1 VLAKRKSVLAMC
13 SPKSK
18 GLDMSKN
25 VKLTKRAVDAIK
37 PAEARFVVWDTE
49 ISGFGL
55 RVNPTGRK
63 SYVFRYR
70 ASGGRS
76 GRSREPV
83 IGAHGQ
89 LTPDQAREIARSW
102 AALVAAGGDP
112 AADRER
118 LRHAPTVSD
127 LLDRFITDHAER
139 NNKPST
145 VRNVRQTID
154 NHLRPAL
161 GRIKVRDVTRADISK
176 FHGSLRPTP
185 YQANRALA
193 LLSKAFS
200 LAEVWG
206 LRPDG
211 SNPCMRVQRFEE
223 KARERFLSETEF
235 AALGEVLAKA
245 ERGELVAEGKP
256 LPVNLQAVLAI
267 RLLIFTGA
275 RVGEILGL
283 RWEFINWE
291 NNTAE
296 LPDSKTGKKTIHLP
310 PAALELL
317 NGLQRPAS
325 GKGYVVR
332 GGRGAGDA
340 SQPLVNIKKPWGVI
354 RSAAGLDGVRLHDL
368 RHSFA
373 SAAIAGG
380 MSLPM
385 IGALLGHRDVK
396 TTARYAHLADDP
408 IKAAAA
414 QVGNRIAGAMKGE
427 TTVANVVPMRRK

>member
-1 VLAKRKSVLAMC
+1 
-13 SPKSK
+13 
-18 GLDMSKN
+18 
-25 VKLTKRAVDAIK
+25 
-37 PAEARFVVWDTE
+37 
-49 ISGFGL
+49 
-55 RVNPTGRK
+55 
-63 SYVFRYR
+63 
-70 ASGGRS
+70 
-76 GRSREPV
+76 V
-83 IGAHGQ
+83 IGVHGAI
-89 LTPDQAREIARSW
+89 TPDQAWEIARSW
-102 AALVAAGGDP
+102 AGLVAAGGDP
-112 AADRER
+112 AADRES
-118 LRHAPTVSD
+118 LRQAPTVSD

-145 VRNVRQTID
+145 VRNIKQTIE
-154 NHLRPAL
+154 NHLRPTL
-161 GRIKVRDVTRADISK
+161 GRVKVRDVTRADISK
-176 FHGSLRPTP
+176 LHGSLRSTP

-223 KARERFLSETEF
+223 KSRERFLSEKEF
-235 AALGEVLAKA
+235 AALGAVLAKA
-245 ERGELVAEGKP
+245 ERGELMPKGKDA
-256 LPVNLQAVLAI
+256 PVYVSPQAITAI
-267 RLLIFTGA
+267 RLLLFTGA
-275 RVGEILGL
+275 RVSEILGL
-283 RWEFINWE
+283 RWEFINGE

-310 PAALELL
+310 PAALEVL
-317 NGLQRPAS
+317 NGLERPAN
-325 GKGYVVR
+325 GKSYVVR

-340 SQPLVNIKKPWGVI
+340 SQPLVNIKKPWGII

-408 IKAAAA
+408 IRAAAA
-414 QVGNRIAGAMKGE
+414 QVGIPAHGGPQIMPLKA
-427 TTVANVVPMRRK
+427 

>member
-1 VLAKRKSVLAMC
+1 M
-13 SPKSK
+13 PKT
-18 GLDMSKN
+18 M
-25 VKLTKRAVDAIK
+25 KLTKRAVDALK
-37 PAEARFVVWDTE
+37 PAEARFVAWDSE

-55 RVNPTGRK
+55 RVSPTGRK

-83 IGAHGQ
+83 IGVHGAI
-89 LTPDQAREIARSW
+89 TPDQAREIARSW

-112 AADRER
+112 AADRES
-118 LRHAPTVSD
+118 LRKAPTVSD
-127 LLDRFITDHAER
+127 LMDRYFSDHAER

-145 VRNVRQTID
+145 VRNAQNLAKNFI
-154 NHLRPAL
+154 RPSL

-176 FHGSLRPTP
+176 LHGSLRPTP

-206 LRPDG
+206 LRPDS

-223 KARERFLSETEF
+223 KSRERFLSEKEF
-235 AALGEVLAKA
+235 AALGAVLAKA
-245 ERGELVAEGKP
+245 ERGELIPEGEDAP
-256 LPVNLQAVLAI
+256 AYVSPQAITAI
-267 RLLIFTGA
+267 RLLLFTGA
-275 RVGEILGL
+275 RVSEILGL
-283 RWEFINWE
+283 RWEFINGE

-310 PAALELL
+310 PAALEVL
-317 NGLQRPAS
+317 NGLELPAN

-354 RSAAGLDGVRLHDL
+354 RSAAELDGVRLHDL

-373 SAAIAGG
+373 SAAIVGG

-408 IKAAAA
+408 IRAAAA
-414 QVGNRIAGAMKGE
+414 QVGNRISGAMKGE
-427 TTVANVVPMRRK
+427 NSGANVVSMRRK

>member
-1 VLAKRKSVLAMC
+1 
-13 SPKSK
+13 
-18 GLDMSKN
+18 MSKS
-25 VKLTKRAVDAIK
+25 VKLTKRAVDALK
-37 PAEARFVVWDTE
+37 PTEARFVVWDTE

-55 RVNPTGRK
+55 RISPTGRK
-63 SYVFRYR
+63 SYVYRYR

-83 IGAHGQ
+83 IGVHGQ
-89 LTPDQAREIARSW
+89 LTPDQAREIAQSW

-112 AADRER
+112 AADRES

-127 LLDRFITDHAER
+127 LLDRFVTDHAER

-161 GRIKVRDVTRADISK
+161 GRIKVQDVTRADISK

-206 LRPDG
+206 LRPDS

-223 KARERFLSETEF
+223 KARERFLSEKEF
-235 AALGEVLAKA
+235 AELGAVLANA
-245 ERGELVAEGKP
+245 ERGELVPDGKAAP
-256 LPVNLQAVLAI
+256 ISVNPQAVIAV

-283 RWEFINWE
+283 RWEFINSE

-317 NGLQRPAS
+317 SALERPAS

-332 GGRGAGDA
+332 GGRGAEDA
-340 SQPLVNIKKPWGVI
+340 SKPLVNIKRPWGVI
-354 RSAAGLDGVRLHDL
+354 RTAAGLDGVRLHDL

-408 IKAAAA
+408 IRAAAA
-414 QVGNRIAGAMKGE
+414 QVGNRISGAMKGE
-427 TTVANVVPMRRK
+427 STGANVVPMRRK

>member
-1 VLAKRKSVLAMC
+1 M
-13 SPKSK
+13 PKT
-18 GLDMSKN
+18 M
-25 VKLTKRAVDAIK
+25 KLTKRAVDALK
-37 PAEARFVVWDTE
+37 PAEARFMAWDSE

-55 RVNPTGRK
+55 RVSPTGRK

-70 ASGGRS
+70 ASGGRT

-83 IGAHGQ
+83 IGVHGAI
-89 LTPDQAREIARSW
+89 TPDQAREIARSW

-112 AADRER
+112 AADRES
-118 LRHAPTVSD
+118 LRKAPTVSN

-145 VRNVRQTID
+145 VRNVKQAIE

-176 FHGSLRPTP
+176 LHGSLRSTP

-206 LRPDG
+206 LRPDS

-223 KARERFLSETEF
+223 KSRERFLSEKEF

-245 ERGELVAEGKP
+245 ERGELIPKGRDAPAYVSP
-256 LPVNLQAVLAI
+256 QAIAAI
-267 RLLIFTGA
+267 RLLLFTGA
-275 RVGEILGL
+275 RVSEILGL
-283 RWEFINWE
+283 RWEFINGE

-296 LPDSKTGKKTIHLP
+296 LPDSKTGKKTIYLP
-310 PAALELL
+310 PAALEVL
-317 NGLQRPAS
+317 NGLERPAN

-408 IKAAAA
+408 IRAAAA

-427 TTVANVVPMRRK
+427 SAGANVVAMRRK

>member
-1 VLAKRKSVLAMC
+1 
-13 SPKSK
+13 
-18 GLDMSKN
+18 MSN
-25 VKLTKRAVDAIK
+25 TVKLTKRAVDALK
-37 PAEARFVVWDTE
+37 PSAARYVAWDTE
-49 ISGFGL
+49 LAGFGV
-55 RVNPTGRK
+55 RVSPTGRK

-83 IGAHGQ
+83 IGVHGPI
-89 LTPDQAREIARSW
+89 TPDQAREIARTW

-112 AADRER
+112 AADRES
-118 LRHAPTVSD
+118 LRQAPTVSD

-145 VRNVRQTID
+145 VRNVKQTIE

-176 FHGSLRPTP
+176 FHGSLRSTP

-206 LRPDG
+206 LRSDS

-223 KARERFLSETEF
+223 KARERFLSEKEF
-235 AALGEVLAKA
+235 AALGDVLAKA
-245 ERGELVAEGKP
+245 ERGELIPKGKDA
-256 LPVNLQAVLAI
+256 PVYVSPQAITAI
-267 RLLIFTGA
+267 RLLLFTGA
-275 RVGEILGL
+275 RVSEILGL
-283 RWEFINWE
+283 RWEFVNGE

-296 LPDSKTGKKTIHLP
+296 LLDSKTGKKTIHLP
-310 PAALELL
+310 PAALEVL
-317 NGLQRPAS
+317 NDLERPAS

-332 GGRGAGDA
+332 GGRGNGDA
-340 SQPLVNIKKPWGVI
+340 CQPLVNIKKPWGI
-354 RSAAGLDGVRLHDL
+354 LRTAAGLDGVRLHDL

-373 SAAIAGG
+373 SAAVAGG

-408 IKAAAA
+408 IRAAAA

-427 TTVANVVPMRRK
+427 NTMENVVPMRRK